1 MNKTLLPFYKY
12 HGAGN
17 DFILLDQ
24 RDQEL
29 LDPAD
34 QPKIEFLC
42 HRHFGIGADGL
53 IFLEAPRTLGAD
65 FYMRYM
71 NADGREGSMCGNGA
85 RCIVA
90 FAYHLGIID
99 KGTRFEAIDGWHE
112 AHTDQGDWVELKMA
126 DVLMPEVLPDGYF
139 LDTGSPHHVTFV
151 EGLKEVD
158 VFREGKA
165 IRYDER
171 YRGVGTNVNFVEVL
185 GGQLH
190 IRTYERG
197 VENETLACGTGV
209 TAAALV
215 YSSRAEAPQKGEVA
229 VKALGGD
236 LRVRYERGA
245 AGFTDVWLC
254 GPAQKVFEGAIW
266 V

>member
-1 MNKTLLPFYKY
+1 MNKTVLPFYKY

-24 RDQEL
+24 RNALL

-34 QPKIEFLC
+34 QPRIEFLC

-53 IFLEAPRTLGAD
+53 IFLEAPRTPQAD

-90 FAYHLGIID
+90 FAYHLGLIG
-99 KGTRFEAIDGWHE
+99 GTTHFEAVDGWHE
-112 AHTDQGDWVELKMA
+112 AHTDNGDWVELKMA
-126 DVLMPEVLPDGYF
+126 DVPLPKALPDGYF

-151 EGLKEVD
+151 QDLNELD

-165 IRYDER
+165 IRNDVR
-171 YRGVGTNVNFVEVL
+171 YRAAGTNVNFVQEV
-185 GGQLH
+185 GSQLH

-215 YSSRAEAPQKGEVA
+215 YRSRPEAPVKGDVA

-236 LRVRYERGA
+236 LRVRYERGPE
-245 AGFTDVWLC
+245 GFTNVWLG
-254 GPAQKVFEGAIW
+254 GPAQKVFEGTIL